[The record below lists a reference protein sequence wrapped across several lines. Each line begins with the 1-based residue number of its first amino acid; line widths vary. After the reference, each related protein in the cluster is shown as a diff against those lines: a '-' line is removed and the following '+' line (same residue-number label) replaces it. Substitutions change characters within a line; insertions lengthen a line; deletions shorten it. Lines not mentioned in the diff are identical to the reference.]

1 MAINDRL
8 KELRKIYGLSQ
19 RDLAKKLNVSNSTV
33 AHWEKE
39 DSNRRPDYET
49 LEALANMFEVS
60 VDFLIGT
67 TSVPNG
73 EVISISDLK
82 AMKHKVSVYGVIP
95 AGQSL
100 EAIENIMGEVEVPT
114 KVARKKDLFGLK
126 IHGDS
131 MSKIVPDGAIGIFEK
146 TCELQNGEVGAI
158 LVNGDDAT
166 VKRFYKLNNSIVLE
180 PDSYNPDQK
189 PIVIEGEGSP
199 TVTIIGK
206 LVWFC
211 MDIG

>member
-19 RDLAKKLNVSNSTV
+19 RDLAKRLNVSNSTV

-49 LEALANMFEVS
+49 LERLAKMFEVS

-126 IHGDS
+126 INGDS
-131 MSKIVPDGAIGIFEK
+131 MSKIVPDGSIGIFEK
-146 TCELQNGEVGAI
+146 TCELQNGDIGAI
-158 LVNGDDAT
+158 LVNGNDAT

-189 PIVIEGEGSP
+189 PIVIEGENAPS
-199 TVTIIGK
+199 VTIIGK